1 MRRMMLALFL
11 TMVTTPLLAA
21 EAWKIDSVHSS
32 ASFRI
37 SHMVV
42 ATVSGKMSGIVGT
55 VTIDDKDITKSSV
68 TAELDAA
75 TIWTDNKKRDDHLRD
90 EDFLHVKKFPK
101 IYFKSTAVKKT
112 GKGTLD
118 VTGNLT
124 IKGVTRKV
132 VMKVK
137 GPTQAVKGTR
147 GHWHKGVRA
156 DVTINRQDFNVTFMK
171 KLPTGGLIVG
181 NDVEITLDLELLK
194 KLKK

>member
-1 MRRMMLALFL
+1 MHLTMFSLVLALF
-11 TMVTTPLLAA
+11 TIPLWAA
-21 EAWKIDSVHSS
+21 ESWKIDTVHSS

-42 ATVSGKMSGIVGT
+42 ATVSGKMSGIKGT
-55 VTIDDKDITKSSV
+55 VTIDDKNITKSSV

-75 TIWTDNKKRDDHLRD
+75 TIWTDNKKRDDHLRN
-90 EDFLHVKKFPK
+90 EDFLDVKKFPK

-124 IKGVTRKV
+124 IKNVTRQV
-132 VMKVK
+132 VLKVK
-137 GPTQAVKGTR
+137 GPTQAVKGMR

-156 DVTINRQDFNVTFMK
+156 DVTINRQDFNVKFLK

-194 KLKK
+194 K